1 MSIAD
6 VGDRR
11 EVISKED
18 VGNQRLLRASELK
31 TKQSKTKE
39 KPQLILQNTPSFM
52 MYTSVLRTITTSP
65 HLLKRIMVITLKT
78 KNREE
83 EGERRKKEKK
93 EEKGE

>member
-1 MSIAD
+1 MPIAD

-39 KPQLILQNTPSFM
+39 KPQLILQNTPSLM